1 MKTNQLIM
9 FMALSFVLGLGVMAL
24 FRSDKDTGN
33 ANSTKENSSENA
45 KSSDTTSSNPSK
57 SNLISNVP
65 SKPKN
70 TPFKINE
77 EAEDSEDEEP
87 AGPEEAFAQL
97 LNSPEARKLMKGFA
111 GAMSQ
116 GADRMIASEIENQKE
131 KLGLSDSQTESI
143 KSKMVSMVKEETKR
157 FQSQLDDENRS
168 FGEIMESQ
176 GEFWSQN
183 EPKINEIMKAELSDD
198 QYATYERE
206 QLVEK
211 TSRVQRQA
219 TSELDRINKSLE
231 LSEEQEDQVFGI
243 LVQKSSEY
251 DESMA
256 IEGIEATL
264 PESANVEDITK
275 EDAIRSVLNAEQTE
289 KYNERL
295 ENRRIRTSGPM
306 GPRER
311 IRWLGK
317 SNKNSF

>member
-1 MKTNQLIM
+1 
-9 FMALSFVLGLGVMAL
+9 MALSFVLGLGVMAL
-24 FRSDKDTGN
+24 FKSDKDVEN
-33 ANSTKENSSENA
+33 ANSTKESSSENGN
-45 KSSDTTSSNPSK
+45 SSDKTSSNSSK
-57 SNLISNVP
+57 SNLISTVP

-70 TPFKINE
+70 TPFKIIE
-77 EAEDSEDEEP
+77 ETEDSEDEEP

-143 KSKMVSMVKEETKR
+143 KDKMVSMVKEETKR
-157 FQSQLDDENRS
+157 FQSQLDDEDRS

-183 EPKINEIMKAELSDD
+183 EPKINEIMKAELTDD

-219 TSELDRINKSLE
+219 TSELDRLNKTLE

-243 LVQKSSEY
+243 LVQKSSQY

-264 PESANVEDITK
+264 PESANAEDITK
-275 EDAIRSVLNAEQTE
+275 EDAIRSVLNTEQTE

-295 ENRRIRTSGPM
+295 EKGGFGRRGSWGRGR
-306 GPRER
+306 GF
-311 IRWLGK
+311 GG
-317 SNKNSF
+317 

>member
-1 MKTNQLIM
+1 MKTNQLII

-24 FRSDKDTGN
+24 FKSDKDVEN
-33 ANSTKENSSENA
+33 ANSTKESSSENGN
-45 KSSDTTSSNPSK
+45 SSDKTSSNSSK
-57 SNLISNVP
+57 SNLISTVP

-70 TPFKINE
+70 TPFKIIE
-77 EAEDSEDEEP
+77 ETEDSEDEEP

-143 KSKMVSMVKEETKR
+143 KDKMVSMVKEETKR

-183 EPKINEIMKAELSDD
+183 EPKINEIMKAELTDD

-211 TSRVQRQA
+211 TNRVQRQA
-219 TSELDRINKSLE
+219 TSELDRLNKTLE

-243 LVQKSSEY
+243 LVQKSSQY

-264 PESANVEDITK
+264 PESANAEDITK
-275 EDAIRSVLNAEQTE
+275 EDAIRSVLNTEQTE

-295 ENRRIRTSGPM
+295 EKGGFGRRGSWGRGR
-306 GPRER
+306 GF
-311 IRWLGK
+311 GG
-317 SNKNSF
+317 

>member
-1 MKTNQLIM
+1 
-9 FMALSFVLGLGVMAL
+9 MALSFVLGLGVMAL
-24 FRSDKDTGN
+24 FKSDKDIEN
-33 ANSTKENSSENA
+33 ANSIKENSSENGN
-45 KSSDTTSSNPSK
+45 SSDKTNSNSSK
-57 SNLISNVP
+57 SNLISTVP

-70 TPFKINE
+70 TPFKIIE
-77 EAEDSEDEEP
+77 ETEDSEDEEP

-143 KSKMVSMVKEETKR
+143 KDKMVSMVKEETKR

-183 EPKINEIMKAELSDD
+183 EPKINEIMKAELTDD

-211 TSRVQRQA
+211 TNRVQRQA
-219 TSELDRINKSLE
+219 TSELDRLNKTLE

-243 LVQKSSEY
+243 LVQKSSQY

-264 PESANVEDITK
+264 PESAIAEDITK
-275 EDAIRSVLNAEQTE
+275 EDAIRSVLNTEQTE

-295 ENRRIRTSGPM
+295 EKGGFGRRGPW
-306 GPRER
+306 GRGR
-311 IRWLGK
+311 G
-317 SNKNSF
+317 FGG

>member
-1 MKTNQLIM
+1 MKTTQLIM
-9 FMALSFVLGLGVMAL
+9 FMALSFVLGLGVMAI
-24 FRSDKDTGN
+24 FKSDKDTGN
-33 ANSTKENSSENA
+33 VNSTKENT
-45 KSSDTTSSNPSK
+45 KSSDETSSNLSKPNPSK
-57 SNLISNVP
+57 PNLISNVP

-70 TPFKINE
+70 TPFKITE
-77 EAEDSEDEEP
+77 EAEDPEDEDP

-131 KLGLSDSQTESI
+131 KLGLSDTQTESI

-183 EPKINEIMKAELSDD
+183 EPKINEIMRAELNDD

-264 PESANVEDITK
+264 PESANAEDITK

-295 ENRRIRTSGPM
+295 EKGGFGRRGQWGRGR
-306 GPRER
+306 GF
-311 IRWLGK
+311 GG
-317 SNKNSF
+317 

>member
-1 MKTNQLIM
+1 
-9 FMALSFVLGLGVMAL
+9 MALSFVLGLGVMAL
-24 FRSDKDTGN
+24 FKSDKDVEN
-33 ANSTKENSSENA
+33 ANSTKESSSENGN
-45 KSSDTTSSNPSK
+45 SSDKASSNSSK
-57 SNLISNVP
+57 SNLISTVP

-70 TPFKINE
+70 TPFKIIE
-77 EAEDSEDEEP
+77 ETEDSEDEEP

-143 KSKMVSMVKEETKR
+143 KDKMVSMVKEETKR
-157 FQSQLDDENRS
+157 FQSQLDDEDRS

-183 EPKINEIMKAELSDD
+183 EPKINEIMKAELTDD

-219 TSELDRINKSLE
+219 TSELDRLNKTLE

-243 LVQKSSEY
+243 LVQKSSQY

-264 PESANVEDITK
+264 PESANAEDITK
-275 EDAIRSVLNAEQTE
+275 EDAIRSVLNTEQTE

-295 ENRRIRTSGPM
+295 EKGGFGRRGSWGRGR
-306 GPRER
+306 GF
-311 IRWLGK
+311 GG
-317 SNKNSF
+317 

>member
-1 MKTNQLIM
+1 MKTTQLIM

-24 FRSDKDTGN
+24 LGPDQKSQN
-33 ANSTKENSSENA
+33 A
-45 KSSDTTSSNPSK
+45 TSSNQSSSK
-57 SNLISNVP
+57 IENKDKKTGSNSSTSNLISNVP

-77 EAEDSEDEEP
+77 DLEDPEDEEP

-111 GAMSQ
+111 GAMSR
-116 GADRMIASEIENQKE
+116 GADRMIASEVEKQKE
-131 KLGLSDSQTESI
+131 KLGLSDDQVESI
-143 KSKMVSMVKEETKR
+143 QGKLVSMVQDETKR

-183 EPKINEIMKAELSDD
+183 EPKMDEIMKAELNDD
-198 QYATYERE
+198 QYALYERE

-211 TSRVQRQA
+211 TTRVQRQA
-219 TSELDRINKSLE
+219 TSELDRLNRTLE
-231 LSEEQEDQVFGI
+231 LTEEQEDQVFGI

-256 IEGIEATL
+256 IEGISATL
-264 PESANVEDITK
+264 PESANAEDISK
-275 EDAIRSVLNAEQTE
+275 EDAIRSVLNVEQTE

-295 ENRRIRTSGPM
+295 ENGGFGRRGGWGRGQWNRR
-306 GPRER
+306 G
-311 IRWLGK
+311 G
-317 SNKNSF
+317 FGG

>member
-1 MKTNQLIM
+1 MKTTQLIM
-9 FMALSFVLGLGVMAL
+9 FMALSFVLGIGVMAL
-24 FRSDKDTGN
+24 FKSDADNKNIASSNQISSKSDN
-33 ANSTKENSSENA
+33 DANK
-45 KSSDTTSSNPSK
+45 TSSNSST
-57 SNLISNVP
+57 SNLINNIP

-70 TPFKINE
+70 SPFKINE
-77 EAEDSEDEEP
+77 ELENSEDEEP
-87 AGPEEAFAQL
+87 TGPEEAFAQL

-143 KSKMVSMVKEETKR
+143 KGKLVSMVQEETKR

-183 EPKINEIMKAELSDD
+183 EPKINEIMKAELNDD
-198 QYATYERE
+198 QYALYERE

-211 TSRVQRQA
+211 TNRVQRQA
-219 TSELDRINKSLE
+219 TSELDRLNRTLE

-256 IEGIEATL
+256 IEGIESAL
-264 PESANVEDITK
+264 PESANSEDITK

-295 ENRRIRTSGPM
+295 ENGGFGRRGPW
-306 GPRER
+306 GRGR
-311 IRWLGK
+311 G
-317 SNKNSF
+317 FGG

>member
-1 MKTNQLIM
+1 MKTNQLII

-24 FRSDKDTGN
+24 FKSDKDVEN
-33 ANSTKENSSENA
+33 ANSTKESSSENGN
-45 KSSDTTSSNPSK
+45 SSDKTSSNSSK
-57 SNLISNVP
+57 SNLISTVP

-70 TPFKINE
+70 TPFKIIE
-77 EAEDSEDEEP
+77 ETEDSEDEEP

-143 KSKMVSMVKEETKR
+143 KDKMVSMVKEETKR

-211 TSRVQRQA
+211 TERVQRRA
-219 TSELDRINKSLE
+219 TSELDRINKTLE

-256 IEGIEATL
+256 IEGIEASL
-264 PESANVEDITK
+264 PESANAEDITK
-275 EDAIRSVLNAEQTE
+275 EDAIRSVLNDGQTE

-295 ENRRIRTSGPM
+295 EKGGFGRRGQWGRGR
-306 GPRER
+306 GF
-311 IRWLGK
+311 GG
-317 SNKNSF
+317 

>member
-1 MKTNQLIM
+1 
-9 FMALSFVLGLGVMAL
+9 MAL
-24 FRSDKDTGN
+24 FKSDKDVEN
-33 ANSTKENSSENA
+33 ANSTKESSSENGN
-45 KSSDTTSSNPSK
+45 SSDKTSSNSSK
-57 SNLISNVP
+57 SNLISTVP

-70 TPFKINE
+70 TPFKIIE
-77 EAEDSEDEEP
+77 ETEDSEDEEP

-143 KSKMVSMVKEETKR
+143 KDKMVSMVKEETKR
-157 FQSQLDDENRS
+157 FQSQLDDEDRS

-183 EPKINEIMKAELSDD
+183 EPKINEIMKAELTDD

-219 TSELDRINKSLE
+219 TSELDRLNKTLE

-243 LVQKSSEY
+243 LVQKSSQY

-264 PESANVEDITK
+264 PESANAEDITK
-275 EDAIRSVLNAEQTE
+275 EDAIRSVLNTEQTE

-295 ENRRIRTSGPM
+295 EKGGFGRRGSWGRGR
-306 GPRER
+306 GF
-311 IRWLGK
+311 GG
-317 SNKNSF
+317 

>member
-1 MKTNQLIM
+1 MKTNQLII

-24 FRSDKDTGN
+24 FKSDKDVEN
-33 ANSTKENSSENA
+33 ANSTKESSSENGN
-45 KSSDTTSSNPSK
+45 SSDKTSSNSSK
-57 SNLISNVP
+57 SNLISTVP

-70 TPFKINE
+70 TPFKIIE
-77 EAEDSEDEEP
+77 ETEDSEDEEP

-143 KSKMVSMVKEETKR
+143 KDKMVSMVKEETKR
-157 FQSQLDDENRS
+157 FQSQLDDEDRS

-183 EPKINEIMKAELSDD
+183 EPKINEIMKAELTDD

-219 TSELDRINKSLE
+219 TSELDRLNKTLE

-243 LVQKSSEY
+243 LVQKSSQY

-264 PESANVEDITK
+264 PESANAEDITK
-275 EDAIRSVLNAEQTE
+275 EDAIRSVLNTEQTE

-295 ENRRIRTSGPM
+295 EKGGFGRRGSWGRGR
-306 GPRER
+306 GF
-311 IRWLGK
+311 GG
-317 SNKNSF
+317 

>member
-9 FMALSFVLGLGVMAL
+9 FMSLSFVLGLGVMAL
-24 FRSDKDTGN
+24 FRSDKDTEN
-33 ANSTKENSSENA
+33 ANSTKESSSENGN
-45 KSSDTTSSNPSK
+45 SSDKTSSNPSK
-57 SNLISNVP
+57 SNLISNIP

-70 TPFKINE
+70 TPLKIIE
-77 EAEDSEDEEP
+77 ETEGSEDEEP

-143 KSKMVSMVKEETKR
+143 KDKMVSMVKEETKR
-157 FQSQLDDENRS
+157 FQSQLDDEDRS

-183 EPKINEIMKAELSDD
+183 EPKINEIMKAELTDD

-219 TSELDRINKSLE
+219 TSELDRLNKTLE

-243 LVQKSSEY
+243 LVQKSSQY

-256 IEGIEATL
+256 IQGIEATL
-264 PESANVEDITK
+264 PESANAEDITK
-275 EDAIRSVLNAEQTE
+275 EDAIRSVLNTEQTE

-295 ENRRIRTSGPM
+295 EKGGFGRQGPW
-306 GPRER
+306 GRGR
-311 IRWLGK
+311 G
-317 SNKNSF
+317 FGG

>member
-1 MKTNQLIM
+1 MKTTQLIM

-24 FRSDKDTGN
+24 LRTDKESQK
-33 ANSTKENSSENA
+33 A
-45 KSSDTTSSNPSK
+45 TSSNQSSSEIENK
-57 SNLISNVP
+57 GKKTGSNSSTSNLISNVP

-77 EAEDSEDEEP
+77 DLEDPEDEEP
-87 AGPEEAFAQL
+87 EGPEEAFAQL

-111 GAMSQ
+111 GAMSR
-116 GADRMIASEIENQKE
+116 GADRMISSEVEKQKE
-131 KLGLSDSQTESI
+131 KLGLSDDQAESI
-143 KSKMVSMVKEETKR
+143 QGKLVSMVQDETKR

-183 EPKINEIMKAELSDD
+183 EPKIDEIMKAELNDD
-198 QYATYERE
+198 QYALYERE

-211 TSRVQRQA
+211 TNRVQRQA
-219 TSELDRINKSLE
+219 TSELDRLNRTLE
-231 LSEEQEDQVFGI
+231 LTEEQEDQVFGI

-256 IEGIEATL
+256 IEGISATL
-264 PESANVEDITK
+264 PESANAEGISK
-275 EDAIRSVLNAEQTE
+275 EDAIRSVLNADQTE

-295 ENRRIRTSGPM
+295 ENGGFGRRGGWGRGQWNRR
-306 GPRER
+306 G
-311 IRWLGK
+311 G
-317 SNKNSF
+317 FGG

>member
-1 MKTNQLIM
+1 MKTTQLIM

-24 FRSDKDTGN
+24 LRTDKESQK
-33 ANSTKENSSENA
+33 A
-45 KSSDTTSSNPSK
+45 TSSNQSSSEIENNGK
-57 SNLISNVP
+57 KTGSNSSTSNLISNVP

-77 EAEDSEDEEP
+77 DLEDPEDEEP
-87 AGPEEAFAQL
+87 EGPEEAFAQL

-111 GAMSQ
+111 GAMSR
-116 GADRMIASEIENQKE
+116 GADRMISSEVEKQKE
-131 KLGLSDSQTESI
+131 KLGLSDDQAESI
-143 KSKMVSMVKEETKR
+143 QGKLVSMVQDETKR

-183 EPKINEIMKAELSDD
+183 EPKIDEIMKAELNDD
-198 QYATYERE
+198 QYALYERE

-211 TSRVQRQA
+211 TNRVQRQA
-219 TSELDRINKSLE
+219 TSELDRLNRTLE
-231 LSEEQEDQVFGI
+231 LTEEQEDQVFGI

-256 IEGIEATL
+256 IEGISATL
-264 PESANVEDITK
+264 PESANAEDISK
-275 EDAIRSVLNAEQTE
+275 EDAIRSVLNADQTE

-295 ENRRIRTSGPM
+295 ENGGFGRRGGWGRGQWNRR
-306 GPRER
+306 G
-311 IRWLGK
+311 G
-317 SNKNSF
+317 FGG

>member
-1 MKTNQLIM
+1 MKTTQLIM

-24 FRSDKDTGN
+24 LRTDKESQKATSSKQSPSEIENKGKKTG
-33 ANSTKENSSENA
+33 SNSS
-45 KSSDTTSSNPSK
+45 T

-77 EAEDSEDEEP
+77 DLEDPEDEEP
-87 AGPEEAFAQL
+87 EGPEEAFAQL

-111 GAMSQ
+111 GAMSR
-116 GADRMIASEIENQKE
+116 GADRMISSEVEKQKE
-131 KLGLSDSQTESI
+131 KLGLSDDQAESI
-143 KSKMVSMVKEETKR
+143 QGKLVSMVQDETKR

-183 EPKINEIMKAELSDD
+183 EPKIDEIMKAELNDD
-198 QYATYERE
+198 QYALYERE

-211 TSRVQRQA
+211 TNRVQRQA
-219 TSELDRINKSLE
+219 TSELDRLNRTLE
-231 LSEEQEDQVFGI
+231 LTEEQEDQVFGI

-256 IEGIEATL
+256 IEGISATL
-264 PESANVEDITK
+264 PESANAEDISK
-275 EDAIRSVLNAEQTE
+275 EDAIRSVLNADQTE

-295 ENRRIRTSGPM
+295 ENGGFGRRGGWGRGQWNRR
-306 GPRER
+306 G
-311 IRWLGK
+311 G
-317 SNKNSF
+317 FGG

>member
-24 FRSDKDTGN
+24 FKSDKDTEN
-33 ANSTKENSSENA
+33 ANSTKESSSENGN
-45 KSSDTTSSNPSK
+45 SSDKTSSNPSK
-57 SNLISNVP
+57 SNLISNIP

-77 EAEDSEDEEP
+77 ETEDSEDEEP

-116 GADRMIASEIENQKE
+116 GADRMIASEIEKQKE
-131 KLGLSDSQTESI
+131 NLGLSDSQTESI
-143 KSKMVSMVKEETKR
+143 KDKMVSMVKEETKR

-211 TSRVQRQA
+211 TERVQRQA
-219 TSELDRINKSLE
+219 TSELDRINKTLE

-256 IEGIEATL
+256 IEGIEASL
-264 PESANVEDITK
+264 PESANAEDITK
-275 EDAIRSVLNAEQTE
+275 EDAIRSVLNDGQTE

-295 ENRRIRTSGPM
+295 EKGGFGRRGQWGRGR
-306 GPRER
+306 GF
-311 IRWLGK
+311 GG
-317 SNKNSF
+317 

>member
-1 MKTNQLIM
+1 M

-24 FRSDKDTGN
+24 LRTDKESQK
-33 ANSTKENSSENA
+33 A
-45 KSSDTTSSNPSK
+45 TSSNQSSSEIENK
-57 SNLISNVP
+57 GKKTGSNSSTSNLISNVP

-77 EAEDSEDEEP
+77 DLEDPEDEEP
-87 AGPEEAFAQL
+87 EGPEEAFAQL

-111 GAMSQ
+111 GAMSR
-116 GADRMIASEIENQKE
+116 GADRMISSEVEKQKE
-131 KLGLSDSQTESI
+131 KLGLSDDQAESI
-143 KSKMVSMVKEETKR
+143 QGKLVSMVQDETKR

-183 EPKINEIMKAELSDD
+183 EPKIDEIMKAELNDD
-198 QYATYERE
+198 QYALYERE

-211 TSRVQRQA
+211 TTRVQRQA
-219 TSELDRINKSLE
+219 TSELDRLNRTLE
-231 LSEEQEDQVFGI
+231 LTEEQEDQVFGI

-256 IEGIEATL
+256 IEGISATL
-264 PESANVEDITK
+264 PESANAEDISK
-275 EDAIRSVLNAEQTE
+275 EDAIRSVLNADQTE

-295 ENRRIRTSGPM
+295 ENGGFGRRGGWGRGQWNRR
-306 GPRER
+306 G
-311 IRWLGK
+311 G
-317 SNKNSF
+317 FGG

>member
-24 FRSDKDTGN
+24 LKPDKNTEN
-33 ANSTKENSSENA
+33 ANSTKESSSKNGNSSDKTN
-45 KSSDTTSSNPSK
+45 SNPSK
-57 SNLISNVP
+57 SNLISNIP

-77 EAEDSEDEEP
+77 ETEDSEDEEP

-116 GADRMIASEIENQKE
+116 GADRMIASEIEKQKE
-131 KLGLSDSQTESI
+131 NLGLSDSQTESI
-143 KSKMVSMVKEETKR
+143 KGKMVSMVKEETKR

-211 TSRVQRQA
+211 TERVQRQA
-219 TSELDRINKSLE
+219 TSELDRINKTLE

-251 DESMA
+251 DASMA
-256 IEGIEATL
+256 IEGIEASL
-264 PESANVEDITK
+264 PESANAEDITK
-275 EDAIRSVLNAEQTE
+275 EDAIRSVLNDGQTE

-295 ENRRIRTSGPM
+295 EKGGFGRRGPW
-306 GPRER
+306 GRGR
-311 IRWLGK
+311 G
-317 SNKNSF
+317 FGG